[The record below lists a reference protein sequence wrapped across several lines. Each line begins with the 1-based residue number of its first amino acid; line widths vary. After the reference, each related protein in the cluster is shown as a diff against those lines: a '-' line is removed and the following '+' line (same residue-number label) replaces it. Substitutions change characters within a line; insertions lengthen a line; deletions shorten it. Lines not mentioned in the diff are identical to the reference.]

1 MNILI
6 SNINPSLIES
16 DLRRLF
22 KAFGEIGAIE
32 ILRDK
37 LNNRSSGRALVQ
49 MPRIQEGRQAVS
61 ALHGMLLDGKSIVV
75 REMPDES

>member
-6 SNINPSLIES
+6 SNLNPSLIES

-22 KAFGEIGAIE
+22 KAFGEIGTVE

-37 LNNRSSGRALVQ
+37 LNHRSSGRALVQ
-49 MPRIQEGRQAVS
+49 MPLQQEGRQAV
-61 ALHGMLLDGKSIVV
+61 ATLHGMLLDGKFIVV
-75 REMPDES
+75 REVVD